1 MFSVYDRHR
10 GRICTDRKK
19 AELNG
24 STLNVGLP
32 LFTFDSY
39 RPSEPP
45 CFSLLYCNH
54 RAYFLPRSF
63 LVQTFQTSSGYCH
76 YSQRKDEPRFPDELI
91 RRPSAVMN
99 LSSRLVSPDYVGYWG
114 PVTATLDW
122 CEVWC
127 KRFNSSSPVV
137 ANCGILSG
145 ELPVY
150 SLYCGVGQ
158 HLIQHR
164 HSWPRFTWN

>member
-10 GRICTDRKK
+10 GRICADRKK

-24 STLNVGLP
+24 STLNVGLT

-39 RPSEPP
+39 RPSEPL

-54 RAYFLPRSF
+54 RGYFISRSF
-63 LVQTFQTSSGYCH
+63 SFRLFKRHLDIATTVQ
-76 YSQRKDEPRFPDELI
+76 KDEPRFPDELI

-99 LSSRLVSPDYVGYWG
+99 LSSRVVSPDYVGYWG

-122 CEVWC
+122 CEVC
-127 KRFNSSSPVV
+127 KRLNSSSLVV

-150 SLYCGVGQ
+150 TLYCGVGQ
-158 HLIQHR
+158 HLIQHH